1 MKNLLYLAYAYSKND
16 LSIIIFIMLLIEI
29 VISFTKFCGIIVKRV
44 VIILIMIMILSV
56 PLNASRSGTIVKHH
70 KTPGI
75 TLGHEKARSY
85 CNISMIMIGEFVDSN
100 NNGFPEQW
108 EIERKSM
115 LTVKGMAWSVMEGS
129 KKINERSIGYVEYS
143 IEIKHSKFGPPGRGE
158 QKETRINVTIY
169 QADENVSMRGIMLKK
184 GEILFELNISS
195 WNWVS
200 KESKLFV
207 MYVAE
212 SSSESKILKREG
224 EILISSVDLN
234 ITLDYN
240 YTAVYDNNTTVPDV
254 SILGN
259 QIYFVYPR
267 FEQFLSH
274 FFLIIPQVE
283 KKAVEILQ
291 IEYIHGMVPAIMVI
305 SAFSMLFI
313 ILIKRKLKVNF

>member
-1 MKNLLYLAYAYSKND
+1 
-16 LSIIIFIMLLIEI
+16 MLLIEI
-29 VISFTKFCGIIVKRV
+29 VISFTKFGGLIVKRV
-44 VIILIMIMILSV
+44 VMVVIIVMIILIPLS
-56 PLNASRSGTIVKHH
+56 ASGPGPIVKHH

-108 EIERKSM
+108 EIERM
-115 LTVKGMAWSVMEGS
+115 NTLTVKGMAWNVREGS
-129 KKINERSIGYVEYS
+129 KKINEKGIRYVEYS
-143 IEIKHSKFGPPGRGE
+143 IEIKHTKFGPPGRSE
-158 QKETRINVTIY
+158 SKETRIIVTIY
-169 QADENVSMRGIMLKK
+169 QADENVSMRGITLKK
-184 GEILFELNISS
+184 DEILFELNVSS

-200 KESKLFV
+200 KDSKLFV

-212 SSSESKILKREG
+212 SSSESKILKKEG

-240 YTAVYDNNTTVPDV
+240 YTAVYDNNTAIPNV

-259 QIYFVYPR
+259 QIYVVYPR

-274 FFLIIPQVE
+274 FFLIIPQIE
-283 KKAVEILQ
+283 KKAVEIIQ
-291 IEYIHGMVPAIMVI
+291 IEYTHGMIPAIMVI